1 VTPTTSSALSAALLA
16 GRPLPPLEDHVR
28 FVSCRRGDDHHAAL
42 VEGETL
48 IPLRGIRELG
58 PDTPSSL
65 LADPPL
71 DRAAAFGRGEAVLR
85 PVVPAP
91 GKIICVGL
99 NYRAHLEET
108 GRDDS
113 SYPVLFT
120 KFATSLVGP
129 TDPIVV
135 PAESSR
141 VDWEGEIAVVIGTP
155 ARRVAEA
162 DALDHVLGYTV
173 SNDVS
178 MRDFQ
183 RRTHQWLQ
191 GKTWDSSNPLGPE
204 LVTPDE
210 APDFPEMEMVVRYD
224 DEVVQ
229 RSTADLMIFGVAE
242 LIATISTFT
251 TLLPGDV
258 ILTGTPGGVG
268 DRREPPLY
276 MTPGHRISVE
286 VAGLGRIDNE
296 LVAG

>member
-1 VTPTTSSALSAALLA
+1 M
-16 GRPLPPLEDHVR
+16 R
-28 FVSCRRGDDHHAAL
+28 FVSCRHGDTDRAAL
-42 VEGETL
+42 VDGDVL
-48 IPLRGIRELG
+48 VPLRDISELG
-58 PDTPSSL
+58 AATPSGL

-71 DRAAAFGRGEAVLR
+71 DRAAAFPRSQAVLR

-91 GKIICVGL
+91 AKIICVGL

-108 GRDDS
+108 GRDAS

-129 TDPIVV
+129 SDPVVV
-135 PAESSR
+135 PPESEK

-155 ARRVAEA
+155 ARRVSEA

-183 RRTHQWLQ
+183 RRTHQWLP

-210 APDFPEMEMVVRYD
+210 APDFADMEMVVRYD
-224 DEVVQ
+224 GEVVQ
-229 RSTADLMIFGVAE
+229 RTTADLMIFSVPE

-268 DRREPPLY
+268 DRRDPPRY

-286 VAGLGRIDNE
+286 VSGLGRIDNE
-296 LVAG
+296 LIAG

>member
-1 VTPTTSSALSAALLA
+1 M
-16 GRPLPPLEDHVR
+16 R
-28 FVSCRRGDDHHAAL
+28 FVSCHHDGRPVAAL
-42 VEGETL
+42 VEGDTL
-48 IPLRGIRELG
+48 VPLRGVDELG
-58 PDTPSSL
+58 AGTPTSV

-71 DRAAAFGRGEAVLR
+71 DRAATFARAEAALR
-85 PVVPAP
+85 PVVPSP

-99 NYRAHLEET
+99 NYRSHIEET

-129 TDPIVV
+129 QDPIVI
-135 PAESSR
+135 PAESDR

-155 ARRVAEA
+155 ARRVSRR
-162 DALDHVLGYTV
+162 DALAYVAGYTV
-173 SNDVS
+173 ANDVS

-191 GKTWDSSNPLGPE
+191 GKTWDRSNPLGPE

-210 APDFPEMEMVVRYD
+210 APAVDDMLLTVTYD
-224 DEVVQ
+224 GEEVQ
-229 RSTADLMIFGVAE
+229 RSTADLMVFPVDE
-242 LIATISTFT
+242 LISTISTFT

-268 DRREPPLY
+268 DRRDPPVY
-276 MTPGHRISVE
+276 MAPGHRISVE
-286 VAGLGRIDNE
+286 VSGLGRLDND
-296 LVAG
+296 LVAEERA

>member
-1 VTPTTSSALSAALLA
+1 M
-16 GRPLPPLEDHVR
+16 R
-28 FVSCRRGDDHHAAL
+28 FVSCTHGGSRHAAL
-42 VEGETL
+42 VDGEDL
-48 IPLRGIRELG
+48 IPLRGVAELG
-58 PDTPSSL
+58 PATPTSV

-71 DRAAAFGRGEAVLR
+71 DRSATFPRSAARLR
-85 PVVPAP
+85 PVVPSP

-99 NYRAHLEET
+99 NYRAHIEET
-108 GRDDS
+108 RREDS
-113 SYPVLFT
+113 AYPVLFT

-129 TDPIVV
+129 TDPILV
-135 PAESSR
+135 PPESEK

-155 ARRVAEA
+155 ARRVSEA

-173 SNDVS
+173 ANDVS

-183 RRTHQWLQ
+183 RRTHQWLP

-210 APDFPEMEMVVRYD
+210 APDFPDMEMVVRYD

-229 RSTADLMIFGVAE
+229 RTTADLMVFPVPE

-268 DRREPPLY
+268 DRRDPPLY

-286 VAGLGRIDNE
+286 VSGLGRIDNE
-296 LVAG
+296 LVEG